1 MAAIAVSEIK
11 ALAKIIGDLNYYEI
25 LGVTPSA
32 SSDDIKNAYYEASR
46 KYRPISYPGAEET
59 TRLALEEI
67 SKRVTESYTVLRNGR
82 RREAY
87 DEMLKSG
94 DRVRMQLVDA
104 QAAAGKKASEEREG
118 KTPNGKRYYALCKA
132 DLQRQ
137 DYAAALRNLKTALT
151 FEPANE
157 SFKEQIEELKKKVAA
172 TAPKSHGYEIR

>member
-1 MAAIAVSEIK
+1 MAAIATGEIK
-11 ALAKIIGDLNYYEI
+11 ALATIIGDLNYYEVLSI
-25 LGVTPSA
+25 APSA
-32 SSDDIKNAYYEASR
+32 DANQIKNAYYEASR
-46 KYRPISYPGAEET
+46 KYRPISYLAADAA

-67 SKRVTESYTVLRNGR
+67 SKRVTEAYTVLRNGR

-87 DEMLKSG
+87 DELLKSG
-94 DRVRMQLVDA
+94 DQVRMQLVDA

-137 DYAAALRNLKTALT
+137 DYEAALRNLKTALT
-151 FEPANE
+151 FEPTNA

-172 TAPKSHGYEIR
+172 TKPKVHGYEIR